1 MKKHFLIL
9 MLMALLPMAGFALTL
24 DASKFSAPNIDYG
37 STALPAVSADGYTEG
52 THYTVVGDR
61 FYTSNT
67 GAGETLVG
75 AGGANLKVANN
86 GIYFIKVEGL
96 GDYDGQTVYVDF
108 WIKGIPVT
116 IDFADVSK
124 EFGEKDADH
133 PITYTLTKKG
143 AAWTPTE
150 AELTDLGLTYSR
162 AEGENVVTATPF
174 GYAYSFE
181 WTNKNYT
188 VTRATGDESVY
199 KITAKNIASTA
210 KITKE
215 QGDVVYTGNEIK
227 GVYTVLDK
235 EGGITLEAD
244 KDYTVTTVTN
254 VTSTKF
260 KPTITFQ
267 GNYAGSIEAT
277 VGFNVTP
284 APIVVGVEDIEVVY
298 DGATDY
304 HNILT
309 TAAAKVKFTY
319 SGIVGADVANA
330 TTIKDGF
337 TKPTSVVTKEAK
349 AIDANEYELTISG
362 GSAGGNYAF
371 AEYRPG
377 KLTVKKADLK
387 LKAANATKAI
397 GDDDPAFTLDYAGTL
412 AISGVTF
419 TREPGE
425 TAGEYKITP
434 VFDAIVIKASTA
446 EDAKVVTNNYNVTAD
461 DNKGKLT
468 IGATKIYVTIK
479 DAEKFYGQED
489 PEFTYTVTGLKAGDE
504 LAAFEITRE
513 AGERPYAYSMTAT
526 VANPDPTKYSE
537 VVVANGIFTIKKAQ
551 LEFTM
556 GAMSIVKNP
565 TEDQKT
571 AALNK
576 ALVKVTGI
584 NNSDKADDLYT
595 LTYAAGVDFTDD
607 NTNAAGV
614 IATLDNSS
622 TTGAKKLLTEGTKD
636 YYAGDLY
643 EIITGKDADG
653 KVTSTDS
660 KISGKL
666 IVGEG
671 AGSGTPL
678 ELVDDATV
686 ATTIAAKA
694 GETFGNVKIKFA
706 ARNAHRGYGETATET
721 YPWKAEK
728 WTTMVL
734 PFDITVA
741 ELSKALG
748 YAIVNVINPE
758 KTVVSGTGSEF
769 WGKVTMKGGNGKD
782 DVLAA
787 NKPFML
793 KIDGD
798 LDATKFYEFGSKT
811 IVAPSDLTV
820 DAGKG
825 VKFTGTYAAKTV
837 TKADNAAIWFMN
849 GNEDGWQYI
858 GASSSASWTI
868 APFEAYIDMSSVP
881 AGARSITFNFEDIDG
896 TVTAIKSINAE
907 NLNKNMSRE
916 GWYNLNGVK
925 LQGAPTQKGIYIQ
938 NGKKVIVK

>member
-37 STALPAVSADGYTEG
+37 STALPAVSADGYTVN
-52 THYTVVGDR
+52 THYKVVYDR

-133 PITYTLTKKG
+133 PITYTLTRKG
-143 AAWTPTE
+143 EAWTPTE

-199 KITAKNIASTA
+199 RITPKNIASTA

-244 KDYTVTTVTN
+244 KDYTVATVTN
-254 VTSTKF
+254 VTSTTF

-277 VGFNVTP
+277 VGFKVTP

-309 TAAAKVKFTY
+309 IAPAKVKFTY

-330 TTIKDGF
+330 TSIKEGF

-362 GSAGGNYAF
+362 GSASGNYAF

-377 KLTVKKADLK
+377 KLTVKRAPLAI
-387 LKAANATKAI
+387 KAANASKSI
-397 GDDDPAFTLDYAGTL
+397 GDADPTFEIVPVTGLT
-412 AISGVTF
+412 ITGVTF
-419 TREPGE
+419 TRESGETEGEYEITPVLDNIVITTGTGE
-425 TAGEYKITP
+425 TAK
-434 VFDAIVIKASTA
+434 
-446 EDAKVVTNNYNVTAD
+446 NVTANYD
-461 DNKGKLT
+461 PTVDETKGKLT

-526 VANPDPTKYSE
+526 VANPDPTKYSD

-595 LTYAAGVDFTDD
+595 LTYDAGVDFADD

-643 EIITGKDADG
+643 EI
-653 KVTSTDS
+653 VTDKTTTPWTVSNTV
-660 KISGKL
+660 SGKL
-666 IVGEG
+666 IVGT
-671 AGSGTPL
+671 GTVSAITFNS
-678 ELVDDATV
+678 VDADY
-686 ATTIAAKA
+686 TTITGQA
-694 GETFGNVKIKFA
+694 GETQDVSLKIDNRTREVPTGTAHTWA
-706 ARNAHRGYGETATET
+706 AQTWNA
-721 YPWKAEK
+721 
-728 WTTMVL
+728 MVL
-734 PFDITVA
+734 PFEVTVG
-741 ELSKALG
+741 ELSSQLG
-748 YAIVNVINPE
+748 YAIVNRVNSE
-758 KTVVSGTGSEF
+758 KTTEGNVVFKLEMDKIPANEPFCVKTTGAIADGYTISF
-769 WGKVTMKGGNGKD
+769 TGKK
-782 DVLAA
+782 
-787 NKPFML
+787 
-793 KIDGD
+793 
-798 LDATKFYEFGSKT
+798 
-811 IVAPSDLTV
+811 IVAPGSEYPSV
-820 DAGKG
+820 DAGQGYKFVGVYKG
-825 VKFTGTYAAKTV
+825 FTIDKT
-837 TKADNAAIWFMN
+837 KSLFYFLRGDNANWAH
-849 GNEDGWQYI
+849 I
-858 GASSSASWTI
+858 GTSSANTWNMV
-868 APFEAYIDMSSVP
+868 PFDAYIDQS
-881 AGARSITFNFEDIDG
+881 GAASARELTFTFEEIDG
-896 TVTAIKSINAE
+896 TTTAIKAVDADVVSNRTI
-907 NLNKNMSRE
+907 KE
-916 GWYNLNGVK
+916 GWYTIGGMK
-925 LQGAPTQKGIYIQ
+925 LQSAPTQKGVYIN
-938 NGKKVIVK
+938 NGKKIIVK